1 MIYDAKKMLQN
12 NLNLIDKKILNMK
25 STKFYN
31 PTTAK
36 EFKMKTLFHEGIQKL
51 QIITNIASLSQGR
64 FVQPPVVQQVDNAIH
79 RINHYQLDSAI
90 GFPS

>member
-1 MIYDAKKMLQN
+1 MIYNTKKMLQN
-12 NLNLIDKKILNMK
+12 NLNLIDKKILNIT

-31 PTTAK
+31 LPTAK
-36 EFKMKTLFHEGIQKL
+36 VFKTKTLFHEGIQKL

-64 FVQPPVVQQVDNAIH
+64 FVQVTVVQQVDNAIH
-79 RINHYQLDSAI
+79 RINHYQLDNAI

>member
-1 MIYDAKKMLQN
+1 
-12 NLNLIDKKILNMK
+12 MK
-25 STKFYN
+25 STKFSN

-36 EFKMKTLFHEGIQKL
+36 VFKMKTLFHEGIQKL

-64 FVQPPVVQQVDNAIH
+64 FVQAPVVQQVDNAIH
-79 RINHYQLDSAI
+79 RINHYQLDNAI